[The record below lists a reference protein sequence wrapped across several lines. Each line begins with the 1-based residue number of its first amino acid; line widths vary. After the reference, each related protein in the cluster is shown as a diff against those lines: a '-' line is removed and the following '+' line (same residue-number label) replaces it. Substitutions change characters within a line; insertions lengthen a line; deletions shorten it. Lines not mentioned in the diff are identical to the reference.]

1 MGIERA
7 HSNHDYADCI
17 EADLECFLAVRG
29 IGSPLIGGKGL
40 ARQIFHP
47 MEDYQPRNDDGQTG
61 EGIGRLADIAI
72 TIQFTRA
79 RALAYLSL
87 ASLIKATF
95 SHHNIGGE

>member
-1 MGIERA
+1 
-7 HSNHDYADCI
+7 
-17 EADLECFLAVRG
+17 
-29 IGSPLIGGKGL
+29 
-40 ARQIFHP
+40 

-61 EGIGRLADIAI
+61 EGICRLADIAI

-95 SHHNIGGE
+95 SNHNIGGEKQCNENQTKGEWFEFAPARR